1 MSTLFTKLSRLSE
14 TPRAGTYTLSYGPID
29 HSSVIDI
36 DNGVEY
42 MCGQLAPSQERII
55 WEESTR
61 LAEKVKV
68 AILATE
74 FERYNAVHLTTSCA
88 MNSINRFEYTISF
101 TLYRLQ

>member
-1 MSTLFTKLSRLSE
+1 MLTLFTKLSRLSE
-14 TPRAGTYTLSYGPID
+14 TPRAGTYTFSYGPID

-61 LAEKVKV
+61 LAEKVKI
-68 AILATE
+68 AILEYE
-74 FERYNAVHLTTSCA
+74 FVERYNAIHLTTSCA
-88 MNSINRFEYTISF
+88 MNSINCFEYTISF
-101 TLYRLQ
+101 TLYRL